1 MQLTLPDFSQARVLV
16 AGDLM
21 LDRYWYGQTGRISPE
36 APVPVVHVS
45 GTEERPGGAAN
56 VALNVAALQG
66 RAEVVGLTGDDAAA
80 DTLQHSLLNHG
91 VACRLHRVA
100 GHPTICKLRVLSRR
114 QQLLRMDFEEPFA
127 GADRAALL
135 DPFGDA
141 LADASVV
148 ILSDYA
154 KGALS
159 ETPAMIAAARAA
171 GCTVLVDPK
180 GTDFSRY
187 AGADVVTPNRA
198 EFEAVAGPCA
208 DPEILEARARDV
220 LRHHDLGALLITRGE
235 HGMSLIPADGDAVHL
250 PAHAREVYDVTGAG
264 DTVIA
269 VLGAAL
275 AAGAELAVATA
286 LANVAA
292 GRVVAKVG
300 TATVTR
306 AELRHALHGLREA
319 DQGPVTDERLQAL
332 IEDARARGERIV
344 FTNGCFDLLHAGH
357 VAYLQQAREMGDRL
371 IVAVNDDDS
380 VARLKG
386 PQRPVTPLQQ
396 RMEVLTAL
404 AAVDYV
410 VPFCEDTPER
420 LIRQV
425 VPDVLVKG
433 GDYDADRIVGAEVV
447 QAHGGQVV
455 VLDFVD
461 GVSTTGIVDRIRG
474 RS

>member
-1 MQLTLPDFSQARVLV
+1 MQLTLPDFSRARVLV

-80 DTLQHSLLNHG
+80 DSLQHSLLNRG
-91 VACRLHRVA
+91 VSCRLHRVA

-127 GADRAALL
+127 SPDRAALL

-154 KGALS
+154 KGTLS

-208 DPEILEARARDV
+208 DPETLEARARDV
-220 LRHHDLGALLITRGE
+220 LRDHDLGALLITRGE
-235 HGMSLIPADGDAVHL
+235 HGMSLIPADGHAAHL

-275 AAGAELAVATA
+275 AAGAELPVATA

-300 TATVTR
+300 TATVTE

-319 DQGPVTDERLQAL
+319 DQGPVTDDRLQAL

-371 IVAVNDDDS
+371 IVAVNDDES
-380 VARLKG
+380 VACLKG

-396 RMEVLTAL
+396 RMEVLAAL

-410 VPFCEDTPER
+410 VPFGEDTPER

-447 QAHGGQVV
+447 QAHGGQVGGAG
-455 VLDFVD
+455 FC
-461 GVSTTGIVDRIRG
+461 
-474 RS
+474 